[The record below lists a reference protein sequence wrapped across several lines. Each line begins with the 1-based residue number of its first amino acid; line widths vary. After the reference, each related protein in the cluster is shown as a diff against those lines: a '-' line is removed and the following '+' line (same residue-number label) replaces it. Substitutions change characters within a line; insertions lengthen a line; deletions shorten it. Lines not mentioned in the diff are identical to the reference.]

1 MKVVA
6 DSSVILGFLALG
18 KIEILTEFFDQILI
32 PLSVFEETQ
41 SLIKYGYDLGPLS
54 HGSFIVAECRNKIA
68 LNELSKVLDI
78 GESESILVCMERS
91 ADLLLI
97 DEKKGRKI
105 AENLGIKI
113 TGILGLLIRCKIEGK
128 IDSLKSE
135 IEVLKKKLN
144 FRLDD
149 KLVNYALGKVGEL

>member
-6 DSSVILGFLALG
+6 DSSVLVGFLALG
-18 KIEILTEFFDQILI
+18 KIEILTEFFYQILI
-32 PLSVFEETQ
+32 PESVYEELQ
-41 SLIKYGYDLGPLS
+41 SLKNYGYDLGPIS
-54 HGSFIVAECRNKIA
+54 HGSFIVAECRNKTA
-68 LNELSKVLDI
+68 VNELIKVLDI
-78 GESESILVCMERS
+78 GESESIIISMERS

-113 TGILGLLIRCKIEGK
+113 TGILGLLIKAKIEGK

-135 IEVLKKKLN
+135 IEVLKEKLN

-149 KLVNYALGKVGEL
+149 KLVNYALRQVGEL